1 MKKLKNITSRQFLG
15 IGLSFILLVTAC
27 SKEYMDP
34 SRADNNTALG
44 TPQGLTAVAI
54 GLQRV
59 YTLGR
64 TSVLFNSV
72 TANGFVTNELKLL
85 NAGNIP
91 ELQLSTGGSAVDG
104 TNTILANLW
113 TSSNKIVYDADLVL
127 QNADKL
133 GDKKYAAGLI
143 AYTSIFKALAIGN
156 MAQYWE
162 NVPNGVGYN
171 VPFMSRKDAFNKAI
185 EVLDNALKV
194 IEANPISSEFLGRI
208 PKDINII
215 NSLHA
220 LKSRYALFSENYKL
234 AYDEAMLVD
243 LTKAS
248 SFGFDAL
255 SPNTLS
261 AVVTSNNVFQPQND
275 ALGLTGNNMPD
286 PADKRIAFY
295 TKYRGTSTIPPTIRM
310 KGFADTTFT
319 PFPVYLP
326 GEVILTKAE
335 VLARQN
341 NIPDALKELNKVVTK
356 QPESDPLYK
365 LGAGLPEL
373 TGNFTQQQ
381 IYDLIYKHRCI
392 ELYASGLKIEDMRR
406 FNQPTAD
413 RKRNFFPYP
422 FQERDNNTNTP
433 PDPAF

>member
-1 MKKLKNITSRQFLG
+1 MKKFKNITSRQFFG
-15 IGLSFILLVTAC
+15 IGLSFILLITSC

-34 SRADNNTALG
+34 SRASNETALG
-44 TPQGLTAVAI
+44 TSQGLTAVAI

-64 TSVLFNSV
+64 TGVLFNSV
-72 TANGFVTNELKLL
+72 AANGFVTNEFQLL

-127 QNADKL
+127 QNADRL

-162 NVPNGVGYN
+162 NVPDGTGNN
-171 VPFMSRKDAFNKAI
+171 VSFIDRKAAFTKAI
-185 EVLDNALKV
+185 NLLDNALN
-194 IEANPISSEFLGRI
+194 IIAANAISAEFLNNV
-208 PKDINII
+208 PVDLNII
-215 NSLHA
+215 NTIHA
-220 LKSRYALFSENYKL
+220 LKARYALFSENYTL
-234 AYDEAMLVD
+234 AYTEANLVD
-243 LTKAS
+243 LTKP
-248 SFGFDAL
+248 SFFKFDAI
-255 SPNTLS
+255 SPNILFTIIS
-261 AVVTSNNVFQPQND
+261 SNNVFQPQNIN
-275 ALGLTGNNMPD
+275 LGLTGAHIPD
-286 PADKRIAFY
+286 AADKRITFY
-295 TKYRGTSTIPPTIRM
+295 TKFDGSPATIRM
-310 KGFADTTFT
+310 RGFATATTS
-319 PFPVYLP
+319 PFPIYLP
-326 GEVILTKAE
+326 GEMILIKAE

-341 NIPDALKELNKVVTK
+341 NTDDAVTELNKVITK
-356 QPESDPLYK
+356 TPESDTQYG
-365 LGAGLPEL
+365 LGAALPAL
-373 TGNFTQQQ
+373 SGTFTQQQ
-381 IYDLIYKHRCI
+381 VLNLIYKHRCI

-433 PDPAF
+433 ADPSF